1 MTGIAPPGAGQA
13 DEAAALA
20 LYRAR
25 SAYYDLQLAPYEAI
39 RRRAIEQLRLE
50 PGQTVLDI
58 GCGTGMSLGWLQEAV
73 GPEGRVIA
81 VDQSPEM
88 LEQACARV
96 TRSGWCQVDLLCS
109 PVQQALLPERADA
122 LLLHFTHDILQTPVA
137 LDHLLAHL
145 KPGARIAVTGL
156 KWASPLY
163 GPLNAL
169 VWWHALQSVTTLQG
183 LDTPWEP
190 LLRRGVPLEV
200 EELFWGA
207 IFLASGPA
215 R

>member
-1 MTGIAPPGAGQA
+1 MTGIAPLGTGQA

-25 SAYYDLQLAPYEAI
+25 SAYYDLQLAPYEAV
-39 RRRAIEQLRLE
+39 RRQAVECLRLE

-58 GCGTGMSLGWLQEAV
+58 GCGTGMSLGLLQEAV
-73 GPEGRVIA
+73 GPAGRVVA

-88 LEQACARV
+88 LEQARSRV
-96 TRSGWCQVDLLCS
+96 LRSGWHQVDLVCS
-109 PVQQALLPERADA
+109 PVQQASLSGQADA

-156 KWASPLY
+156 KWASPLC

-183 LDTPWEP
+183 LDAPWEP
-190 LLRRGVPLEV
+190 LLQRGVTLEV

-207 IFLASGPA
+207 IFLARGSAP
-215 R
+215 